1 MKIAIIGGG
10 AAGFFAALSVKKH
23 YSTADVQILEKTTKI
38 LSKVKISG
46 GGRCNVTHACFKASI
61 LARFYPRGSKQLKK
75 SFSLF
80 NTNHTVAWFKERGV
94 ELKKEEDNR
103 MFPITDS
110 SMTIINCFL
119 DEAHKLGVV
128 IKKETNVS
136 KISEVDRKIQLT
148 IDGFNYNYDKVIV
161 ATGGSPK
168 LDGLNWLHD
177 LGHSTVSPLPSLFTF
192 NMPSEEITSL
202 QGLSVKKTIVRI
214 QGTKLVHDG
223 PLLITHWGM
232 SGPAVLKT
240 SAWGARDL
248 AELKY
253 DFKAQINW
261 VGISNEDEVRKLLNR
276 HCYSYDKKK
285 IENSNPFEIPSRLWR
300 YLLLKSELNLTKIN
314 GELGN
319 KEKNKL
325 INTLLNDVFV
335 VKGKTT
341 FKEEFVTCGGVS
353 LKEVD
358 MTTMQSKKISNLY
371 FAGEVLDIDGVTG
384 GFNFQ
389 AAWTTGYIAGQ
400 LKA

>member
-23 YSTADVQILEKTTKI
+23 HSYAEVEILEKSTKI

-46 GGRCNVTHACFKASI
+46 GGRCNVTHACFKSSI
-61 LARFYPRGSKQLKK
+61 LAKFYPRGSKQLKK
-75 SFSLF
+75 SFTLF
-80 NTNHTVAWFKERGV
+80 NTNHTIAWFKERGV
-94 ELKKEEDNR
+94 ELKKEADNR

-119 DEAHKLGVV
+119 DEVHKLGVV

-136 KISEVDRKIQLT
+136 KILEVDRKIQLT
-148 IDGFNYNYDKVIV
+148 IDGFDYTYDKVIV

-168 LDGLNWLHD
+168 IEGLNWLRD
-177 LGHSTVSPLPSLFTF
+177 LGHSVVSPLPSLFTF

-202 QGLSVKKTIVRI
+202 QGLSVKNAIVRI
-214 QGTKLVHDG
+214 QGTKLVQDG

-358 MTTMQSKKISNLY
+358 MTTMQSKKVSNLY

>member
-1 MKIAIIGGG
+1 MKVAVIGGG
-10 AAGFFAALSVKKH
+10 AAGFFAALSAKKH
-23 YSTADVQILEKTTKI
+23 HSKAQVEILEKSTKI

-46 GGRCNVTHACFKASI
+46 GGRCNVTHACFKAST
-61 LARFYPRGSKQLKK
+61 LAKFYPRGSKQLKK

-94 ELKKEEDNR
+94 QLKKEADNR

-119 DEAHKLGVV
+119 NECHKLGVI
-128 IKKETNVS
+128 IKKETDVE
-136 KISEVDRKIQLT
+136 KISVVDNKIQLT
-148 IDGFNYNYDKVIV
+148 IDGFDYVYDKVIV

-168 LDGLNWLHD
+168 IEGLNWLRD
-177 LGHSTVSPLPSLFTF
+177 LGHSTVNPLPSLFTF

-202 QGLSVKKTIVRI
+202 KGLSVKNAIVRI
-214 QGTKLVHDG
+214 QGTKLVQDG

-248 AELKY
+248 AELSY

-261 VGISNEDEVRKLLNR
+261 VGISNEEEVRKLLNR

-300 YLLLKSELNLTKIN
+300 YLLIKSELKTNKIN
-314 GELGN
+314 GDLGN

-358 MTTMQSKKISNLY
+358 MTTMQSKIVSNLY
-371 FAGEVLDIDGVTG
+371 FAGEVLDVDGVTG

-400 LKA
+400 LKS